1 MENELKSE
9 NKWGNLGKNVRQKRT
24 KREKERGC
32 VNDLVC
38 MGSPKVILKEFTE
51 WIYEEQNFSQIIILV
66 IYIYIYYGS
75 KSGFQH

>member
-9 NKWGNLGKNVRQKRT
+9 NKWGNLGKNASQKRT

-38 MGSPKVILKEFTE
+38 MGSPKVMLKDFGLSF
-51 WIYEEQNFSQIIILV
+51 QNLFMMKKFKQR
-66 IYIYIYYGS
+66 
-75 KSGFQH
+75 KKEMRTN

>member
-9 NKWGNLGKNVRQKRT
+9 NKWGNLGKNARQKRT

-38 MGSPKVILKEFTE
+38 MGSPKVMLKDFGLSL
-51 WIYEEQNFSQIIILV
+51 QN
-66 IYIYIYYGS
+66 
-75 KSGFQH
+75 GFKKKRISHR